1 MKTPAQAAQLL
12 TQGILERKT
21 WPELADEEFA
31 GEVERRLS
39 AVGLELAS
47 GGGYWVA
54 RSHDGQAPEG
64 FEPLLALDESEL
76 AVLAALYLHLRY
88 LPRQSGDADGIE
100 PSVAV
105 DDIERGFPGY
115 KVGYVR
121 IVLGRLV
128 NARFVQRRDHRL
140 YAGPYLAAL
149 DEVAADERASEL
161 LRDFRLRRYLRRYLD
176 GDEELE
182 PDAAD

>member
-1 MKTPAQAAQLL
+1 MKTPEQAARLL
-12 TQGILERKT
+12 TQGILERKV

-31 GEVERRLS
+31 NEVERRLT

-47 GGGYWVA
+47 GDGYWVA

-88 LPRQSGDADGIE
+88 LPRQSGDDDGVE
-100 PSVAV
+100 PSVGV

-149 DEVAADERASEL
+149 DEVTADERASEL

-182 PDAAD
+182 SDAAD

>member
-1 MKTPAQAAQLL
+1 MKTPENAARLL
-12 TQGILERKT
+12 TQGLLQRKV

-31 GEVERRLS
+31 AEVDERLA

-47 GGGYWVA
+47 GDGYWVA

-88 LPRQSGDADGIE
+88 LPRQSGDEDGAE

-115 KVGYVR
+115 KVTYMR
-121 IVLGRLV
+121 MVLGRLT

-149 DEVAADERASEL
+149 DEVTADERAGEL
-161 LRDFRLRRYLRRYLD
+161 LRDFRLRRYLRRYLE
-176 GDEELE
+176 GEEELE